1 MGHFFDGKAT
11 LVTGT
16 HTHIPTNDAHVL
28 KGGTAYITDSGMCG
42 DYDSV
47 IGMNKYNS
55 LNRFLKK
62 KSDKHFPSSGEGSIS
77 GVLVECCEKTG
88 LANKIESVI
97 QGGILKKIFDMAG
110 HSHWAGIKHKK
121 GRADKERSKYFQNYP
136 EK

>member
-1 MGHFFDGKAT
+1 MAMGHFFDGKAT

-62 KSDKHFPSSGEGSIS
+62 SLINIS
-77 GVLVECCEKTG
+77 HLQVKGHYLV
-88 LANKIESVI
+88 
-97 QGGILKKIFDMAG
+97 
-110 HSHWAGIKHKK
+110 
-121 GRADKERSKYFQNYP
+121 Y
-136 EK
+136 